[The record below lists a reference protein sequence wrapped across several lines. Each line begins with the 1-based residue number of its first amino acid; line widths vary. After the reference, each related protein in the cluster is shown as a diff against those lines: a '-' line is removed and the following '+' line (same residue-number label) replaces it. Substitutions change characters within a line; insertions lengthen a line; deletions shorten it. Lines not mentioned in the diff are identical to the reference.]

1 MIFILNWNQ
10 FYFGL
15 IFRCIIEIYRNMK
28 VKLSLLIVVAVWS
41 ISLQQAFSQVPGKV
55 FPEGTFG
62 KDYNAF
68 DAKNK
73 RDGVW
78 IRVYKYHPE
87 IMYYKGKYAHGVPSG
102 VFEFYDESG
111 ILKSVIDHV
120 QDTTI
125 NDVTNY
131 YSDGKT
137 VISRGRYVGKLLNK
151 KWDRQKQGRWEF
163 YDEKAQLIR
172 FENYK
177 DNVLQGESKV
187 YYSNGQLSHELIYVN
202 GKLNGPFQ
210 EFNSDGKLAKK
221 GAYLEDSFH
230 GLVAFYNVNGN
241 KSKEGKF
248 VKGKKEGEWSF
259 YAPSGAVEVTA
270 VFKND
275 VEGEKKY
282 ANGTFD
288 FYYANEIPKAEYSY
302 RNFMLEGKFVEYFE
316 TGHFEQIPASE
327 EDKAQGIIYR
337 EQLVETQLKR
347 KGNYAKGQLHGEIT
361 YFKMGGEIEK
371 IEVYE
376 MGKLKETK

>member
-1 MIFILNWNQ
+1 MKSKLHVFIL
-10 FYFGL
+10 L
-15 IFRCIIEIYRNMK
+15 ITFCVSVREG
-28 VKLSLLIVVAVWS
+28 
-41 ISLQQAFSQVPGKV
+41 FSQVPGKSIPDGV
-55 FPEGTFG
+55 FG

-68 DAKNK
+68 DANNK
-73 RDGVW
+73 REGVW
-78 IRVYKYHPE
+78 IRVYKYHPD
-87 IMYYKGKYAHGVPSG
+87 IMYYKGKYAHGVPTG
-102 VFEFYDESG
+102 IFEFYSENG
-111 ILKSVIDHV
+111 LLKSMVDHV

-125 NDVTNY
+125 NDVTNFY
-131 YSDGKT
+131 ADGKT
-137 VISRGRYVGKLLNK
+137 VISKGRYVGAKLNK

-163 YDEKAQLIR
+163 YDEKGQLIR

-187 YYSNGQLSHELIYVN
+187 YYSNGQLSHELIYLN
-202 GKLNGPFQ
+202 GKLNGSFQ

-230 GLVAFYNVNGN
+230 GLVTFYSVNGS

-259 YAPSGAVEVTA
+259 YAPSGVVEATA
-270 VFKND
+270 MFKND
-275 VEGEKKY
+275 IEGEKKY

-302 RNFMLEGKFVEYFE
+302 RNFMLEGKFIEYFE

-337 EQLVETQLKR
+337 EQLVGTQVKR
-347 KGNYAKGQLHGEIT
+347 KGSYLKGQLHGEIT
-361 YFKMGGEIEK
+361 YFNIGGEVEK

>member
-1 MIFILNWNQ
+1 MIT
-10 FYFGL
+10 
-15 IFRCIIEIYRNMK
+15 
-28 VKLSLLIVVAVWS
+28 KLRALLILSVLSVMALEGV
-41 ISLQQAFSQVPGKV
+41 SQVPGKI
-55 FPEGTFG
+55 FPEGAFG

-68 DAKNK
+68 DSGNK

-87 IMYYKGKYAHGVPSG
+87 IMYYKGNYKHGVPSG
-102 VFEFYDESG
+102 VFEFYSENG
-111 ILKSVIDHV
+111 LLKSTIDHV

-131 YSDGKT
+131 YTDGKT
-137 VISRGRYVGKLLNK
+137 ILSKGRYVGKKLNK
-151 KWDRQKQGRWEF
+151 KWERQKQGRWEF
-163 YDEKAQLIR
+163 YDERGQLIR

-187 YYSNGQLSHELIYVN
+187 FYKNGQLSHELIYVN

-221 GAYLEDSFH
+221 GAYLEDNFN
-230 GLVAFYNVNGN
+230 GVVVFYDVNGS

-248 VKGKKEGEWSF
+248 VKGKKEGEWSY
-259 YAPSGAVEVTA
+259 YAPSGQLEAIVF
-270 VFKND
+270 FKND

-288 FYYANEIPKAEYSY
+288 FYYPNEIPKAEYTY
-302 RNFMLEGKFVEYFE
+302 RNFLLEGKFVEYFE
-316 TGHFEQIPASE
+316 TGHFVQIPASE
-327 EDKAQGIIYR
+327 EDKADGIIYR
-337 EQLVETQLKR
+337 EQLVDTQVKR
-347 KGNYAKGQLHGEIT
+347 KGSYVKGQLHGEIT
-361 YFKMGGEIEK
+361 YFNIGGEVEK
-371 IEVYE
+371 VEVYE